1 MINSS
6 KKASFSWLQAY
17 LMTLWHQHLSPTL
30 HITLQKVCLWFIV
43 NLEILQLPFKDKS
56 FLLQVSRKIDQVQKW
71 SEPHIETLNSV
82 SFVLTAHLFTF
93 HVLNTDIWEPLQKWI
108 PSIKDACVTL
118 TIYLEPKVQYLTDKS
133 IEVLYTSKQAL
144 KPHLIQGFDASYYYL
159 EVNIF
164 PSTFLRLFVKHI
176 VTIVS
181 FILGNQNTYT
191 PIHDPDHDH
200 NETTLEESTSCL
212 RAI

>member
-43 NLEILQLPFKDKS
+43 NLESLQFPFKDKS

-93 HVLNTDIWEPLQKWI
+93 HVLKYWYLRTFTEMDSKHQRCMCDINYISRTKS
-108 PSIKDACVTL
+108 SI
-118 TIYLEPKVQYLTDKS
+118 
-133 IEVLYTSKQAL
+133 
-144 KPHLIQGFDASYYYL
+144 F
-159 EVNIF
+159 N
-164 PSTFLRLFVKHI
+164 R
-176 VTIVS
+176 
-181 FILGNQNTYT
+181 
-191 PIHDPDHDH
+191 
-200 NETTLEESTSCL
+200 
-212 RAI
+212 